1 MDERLPTPEDLSA
14 GELEKAV
21 TDFIARDGP
30 GPDEMPSSTFL
41 ALWQKFEAERQSQV
55 IELEQDILGGEVV
68 LSVAPTSPVPVEVSG
83 NEIRLDDG
91 RRIVVR
97 LRRSRQRA
105 PA

>member
-1 MDERLPTPEDLSA
+1 MEERIPTPDDLPA
-14 GELEKAV
+14 EELEKAV
-21 TDFIARDGP
+21 TEFIARDGP
-30 GPDEMPSSTFL
+30 GPDEMSSGTFL
-41 ALWQKFEAERQSQV
+41 ALWQRFEAERQSQV

-97 LRRSRQRA
+97 LRHSRQRT

>member
-1 MDERLPTPEDLSA
+1 MDERIPTPEDLPA
-14 GELEKAV
+14 EELEKAV
-21 TDFIARDGP
+21 ADFIDRDGP

-97 LRRSRQRA
+97 LRRSRQRI
-105 PA
+105 PS